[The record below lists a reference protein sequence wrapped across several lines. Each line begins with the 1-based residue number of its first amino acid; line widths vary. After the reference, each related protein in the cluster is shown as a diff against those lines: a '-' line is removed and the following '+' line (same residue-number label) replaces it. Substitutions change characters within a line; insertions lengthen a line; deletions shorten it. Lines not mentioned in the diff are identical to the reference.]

1 MFELTTFNNSQFGD
15 IRVADI
21 NGEPWFVG
29 KDVAIILGYERTA
42 KAVVDRV
49 DDEDRKMIDAE
60 TQSQLGIELGQ
71 RGGWLI
77 NESGLYSLVL
87 TSKLESAKAFKR
99 WVTSEVL
106 PAIRKTG
113 GYQQNGFRMSDAL
126 LVMANVAKLAE
137 ENQRRLNAVEESQ
150 KELVGKLD
158 KAAEAFTAPSFSP
171 DTWQENARAT
181 IAAIVQENGLSYQ
194 AYTGELYKKLES
206 VACVDLTSRQT
217 FKRKRMKAEG
227 ATYRDR
233 QAVSKL
239 SIIAADAKLRAIFDG
254 VLREEKVKRLV
265 KGA

>member
-1 MFELTTFNNSQFGD
+1 MENLSIMNIGGVECYEQNGIAYLRLETVARGLGFTQEKNGIEYVKWERVYGYLSEMGFSPEVGKEAYIPENIFYRLAMKAKNETAERFQAL
-15 IRVADI
+15 VAD
-21 NGEPWFVG
+21 E
-29 KDVAIILGYERTA
+29 IIP
-42 KAVVDRV
+42 
-49 DDEDRKMIDAE
+49 
-60 TQSQLGIELGQ
+60 S
-71 RGGWLI
+71 
-77 NESGLYSLVL
+77 
-87 TSKLESAKAFKR
+87 
-99 WVTSEVL
+99 
-106 PAIRKTG
+106 IRKTG
-113 GYQQNGFRMSDAL
+113 GYQQDGFRMSDAL

-254 VLREEKVKRLV
+254 VLREEKAKRLL

>member
-1 MFELTTFNNSQFGD
+1 MEVKFLMENLSIMNIGGVECYEQNGVAYLRLETVARGLGFTQEKNGIEYVKWERVYGYLSEMGFSPEVGKEAYIPENIFYRLAMKAKNETAERFQAL
-15 IRVADI
+15 VAD
-21 NGEPWFVG
+21 E
-29 KDVAIILGYERTA
+29 IIP
-42 KAVVDRV
+42 
-49 DDEDRKMIDAE
+49 
-60 TQSQLGIELGQ
+60 S
-71 RGGWLI
+71 
-77 NESGLYSLVL
+77 
-87 TSKLESAKAFKR
+87 
-99 WVTSEVL
+99 
-106 PAIRKTG
+106 IRKTG
-113 GYQQNGFRMSDAL
+113 GYQKDGFRMSDAL
-126 LVMANVAKLAE
+126 MVMANVAKLAE

-233 QAVSKL
+233 EAVSKL

>member
-1 MFELTTFNNSQFGD
+1 MENLTVFNNDQFGE
-15 IRVADI
+15 IRTLNENGEILFCGADI
-21 NGEPWFVG
+21 
-29 KDVAIILGYERTA
+29 ARALGYA
-42 KAVVDRV
+42 KPQNAIATHCKGALKRGIPTLGGVQTMTFLKRGDVYRL
-49 DDEDRKMIDAE
+49 I
-60 TQSQLGIELGQ
+60 THSQLDSAE
-71 RGGWLI
+71 RF
-77 NESGLYSLVL
+77 ES
-87 TSKLESAKAFKR
+87 
-99 WVTSEVL
+99 WVFDEVL
-106 PAIRKTG
+106 PSIHDTGSYVDPKTSVPAV
-113 GYQQNGFRMSDAL
+113 RMSDAL

-233 QAVSKL
+233 EAVSKL

-254 VLREEKVKRLV
+254 VLREEKAKRLL

>member
-1 MFELTTFNNSQFGD
+1 MNNLTVFNNEQFGSVRTVQID
-15 IRVADI
+15 
-21 NGEPWFVG
+21 GEPWLVG
-29 KDVAIILGYERTA
+29 KDVAEALGYA
-42 KAVVDRV
+42 NPQKAIRDHV
-49 DDEDRKMIDAE
+49 DDEDKTLNE
-60 TQSQLGIELGQ
+60 SFTVNGTQAV
-71 RGGWLI
+71 LI
-77 NESGLYSLVL
+77 NESGLYALVVG
-87 TSKLESAKAFKR
+87 SKLPSAKAFKR

-106 PAIRKTG
+106 PSIRKTG

-126 LVMANVAKLAE
+126 MVMANVAKLAE

-171 DTWQENARAT
+171 DTWQEEARAT

-194 AYTGELYKKLES
+194 AYTVELYKKLES

-254 VLREEKVKRLV
+254 VLREEKAKRLL

>member
-1 MFELTTFNNSQFGD
+1 MNELTVFSNEKFGSVRTVKID
-15 IRVADI
+15 
-21 NGEPWFVG
+21 GEPWLVG
-29 KDVAIILGYERTA
+29 KDVAEALGYA
-42 KAVVDRV
+42 NPQKAIRDHV
-49 DDEDRKMIDAE
+49 DDEDKTLNE
-60 TQSQLGIELGQ
+60 SFTVNGTQAV
-71 RGGWLI
+71 LI
-77 NESGLYSLVL
+77 NESGLYALVVS
-87 TSKLESAKAFKR
+87 SKLPSAKAFKR

-106 PAIRKTG
+106 PSIRKTG

-233 QAVSKL
+233 EAVSKL

-254 VLREEKVKRLV
+254 VLREEKAKRLL

>member
-1 MFELTTFNNSQFGD
+1 MNELTVFRNEKFGTVRTTVVD
-15 IRVADI
+15 
-21 NGEPWFVG
+21 GEPWFVG
-29 KDVAIILGYERTA
+29 KDVAAALGYKNPNVA
-42 KAVVDRV
+42 LQDNVDA
-49 DDEDRKMIDAE
+49 IDKGV
-60 TQSQLGIELGQ
+60 TKVTTP
-71 RGGWLI
+71 GGMQDATII
-77 NESGLYSLVL
+77 NESGLYCLVFG
-87 TSKLESAKAFKR
+87 SRLESAKAFRR
-99 WVTSEVL
+99 WITSEVI
-106 PAIRKTG
+106 PSIRKTG

-233 QAVSKL
+233 QAISKL

-254 VLREEKVKRLV
+254 VLREEKAKRLL

>member
-1 MFELTTFNNSQFGD
+1 MNNLTVFNNEQFGSVRTVQID
-15 IRVADI
+15 
-21 NGEPWFVG
+21 GEPWLVG
-29 KDVAIILGYERTA
+29 KDVAEALGYA
-42 KAVVDRV
+42 NPQKAIRDHV
-49 DDEDRKMIDAE
+49 DDEDKTLNE
-60 TQSQLGIELGQ
+60 SFTVNGTQAV
-71 RGGWLI
+71 LI
-77 NESGLYSLVL
+77 NESGLYALVVG
-87 TSKLESAKAFKR
+87 SKLPSAKAFKR

-106 PAIRKTG
+106 PSIRKTG

-126 LVMANVAKLAE
+126 MVMANVAKLAE

-206 VACVDLTSRQT
+206 VACVELTSRQT

-254 VLREEKVKRLV
+254 VLREEKAKRLL